1 MISSNYFGNLTSS
14 ILQITILNPK
24 KKTESK
30 KMLDSD
36 FSGLITEIALI
47 GQSIYFF
54 LAMML
59 SQIMFSVPFNIFRFL
74 LPIPKYID

>member
-47 GQSIYFF
+47 GQSINFF
-54 LAMML
+54 GNDVKPNYV
-59 SQIMFSVPFNIFRFL
+59 FSAFQ
-74 LPIPKYID
+74 YI